1 MTERAISKEDFDAV
15 IFDLDG
21 VVTHTAAVHA
31 RAWKRTFDEYLGPRA
46 VRTAD
51 PFRPFDIEDD
61 YAQYVDGKPRYDGVR
76 SFLASRGVE
85 LLDGHPE
92 DGPEVETVCGL
103 GNRKNQLYNQMLAEG
118 GVEVFEDAV
127 EQIRRW
133 RAMGLKTAIVS
144 SSANCATVL
153 HAANLSALFNVRVD
167 GVEASRRGLRGKP
180 APDMFLKAAEL
191 LGVDPKR
198 AVVFEDAV
206 SGVQAAAAGGFG
218 WVVGVDRVGARRALL
233 DAGADTVVADL
244 RDIKTKDPMP

>member
-1 MTERAISKEDFDAV
+1 MTERAISTKDYDAV

-21 VVTHTAAVHA
+21 VITHTAAVHA
-31 RAWKRTFDEYLGPRA
+31 RAWKRVFDEFLGPRA
-46 VRTAD
+46 VRTGE
-51 PFRPFDIEDD
+51 PFQPFDLDDD
-61 YAQYVDGKPRYDGVR
+61 YPRYVDGKPRYDGVR

-85 LLDGHPE
+85 LSEGHPE
-92 DGPEVETVCGL
+92 DGPDVETVCGL
-103 GNRKNQLYNQMLAEG
+103 GNRKNQLYNEMLSEG

-127 EQIRRW
+127 EQLLRW

-144 SSANCATVL
+144 SSRNCAPVL
-153 HAANLSALFNVRVD
+153 QTAALSELFEVRVD
-167 GVEASRRGLRGKP
+167 GVEASRLGLRGKP

-218 WVVGVDRVGARRALL
+218 WVVGVDRIGARQALL
-233 DAGADTVVADL
+233 ENGADTVVTDL
-244 RDIKTKDPMP
+244 REIKTEGLTS